1 MNDLELSAS
10 KMSINDNKI
19 RLSPIKLSLNIESLY
34 FDTLFLP
41 NIQELF

>member
-10 KMSINDNKI
+10 KMSDNQI
-19 RLSPIKLSLNIESLY
+19 RLSPIKLGLNIESLY
-34 FDTLFLP
+34 FDPFFFLP